1 MDNYPTVFCETFLVE
16 IKRRLF
22 EECIPRTR
30 QCLQHLNEDQIWY
43 RPNANSNSV
52 GNIVL
57 HLCGNVRQWIG
68 AGLDGQADIRE
79 RDKEF
84 AEKGPIPRAV
94 LLAKLN
100 DLEKEV
106 RQVLATVQPKD
117 LLNKRKVQIYEE
129 SGLSILVHVV
139 EHFSYHVGQL
149 TYIVKMLQDVDT
161 GYYAGQDL

>member
-1 MDNYPTVFCETFLVE
+1 MHNYPTVFCDAFLTE

-22 EECIPRTR
+22 EECLPRTR
-30 QCLQHLNEDQIWY
+30 QCLQQLNEDQIWY

-68 AGLDGQADIRE
+68 AGLGGQADIRE
-79 RDKEF
+79 RDQEF
-84 AEKGPIPRAV
+84 AEKGPIPRAI
-94 LLAKLN
+94 LLAKLDN
-100 DLEKEV
+100 LEKEV
-106 RQVLATVQPKD
+106 QQVLAAVRPED
-117 LLNKRKVQIYEE
+117 LLRKREVQIYEE

-149 TYIVKMLQDVDT
+149 TYIVKMLNDVDT

>member
-1 MDNYPTVFCETFLVE
+1 MDNYPAIFCKTFLTE

-22 EECIPRTR
+22 EECLPRTR
-30 QCLQHLNEDQIWY
+30 QCLQQLNEDQIWY
-43 RPNANSNSV
+43 RPNTNSNSV

-68 AGLDGQADIRE
+68 AGLGGQADIRE

>member
-1 MDNYPTVFCETFLVE
+1 MHNYPTVFCDTFLAE

-22 EECIPRTR
+22 EECLPRTR
-30 QCLQHLNEDQIWY
+30 QCLEQLNEDQIWY
-43 RPNANSNSV
+43 RPNANANSV

-68 AGLDGQADIRE
+68 AGLGGQADIRE
-79 RDKEF
+79 RDLEF

-94 LLAKLN
+94 LLAKLAT
-100 DLEKEV
+100 LEKEV
-106 RQVLATVQPKD
+106 EQVLAAVQPED
-117 LLNKRKVQIYEE
+117 LLRKRKVQIYEE

-149 TYIVKMLQDVDT
+149 TYIVKMLKDVDT

>member
-1 MDNYPTVFCETFLVE
+1 
-16 IKRRLF
+16 
-22 EECIPRTR
+22 
-30 QCLQHLNEDQIWY
+30 
-43 RPNANSNSV
+43 V